1 MRSFWV
7 YSIARIGKQ
16 EAWGLG
22 FLSLMTWAVPAFREW
37 SRPNEGSVEV
47 KDPYLLGL
55 IQEVQDE
62 ERLNRKNA
70 QEGKAFFGQT

>member
-1 MRSFWV
+1 MKSMRSFWV

-16 EAWGLG
+16 EALGLG
-22 FLSLMTWAVPAFREW
+22 FLSIMTWAVPAFREW

-55 IQEVQDE
+55 IQELQNE
-62 ERLNRKNA
+62 ERLNRKIPK
-70 QEGKAFFGQT
+70 KAKLFG